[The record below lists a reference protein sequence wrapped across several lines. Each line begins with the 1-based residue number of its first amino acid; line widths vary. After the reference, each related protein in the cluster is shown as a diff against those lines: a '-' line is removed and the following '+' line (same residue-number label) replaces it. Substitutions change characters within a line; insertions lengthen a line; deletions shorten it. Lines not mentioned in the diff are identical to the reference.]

1 LNNPPFPHKPST
13 PLVAYLSRPEP
24 ESLAEYLVAF
34 ANSDGGTILNLS
46 AEGCAITSESVASA
60 KAYLQLTIQLR
71 EQEEPL
77 QVDLAAV
84 RWSSATRFGVEF
96 IKIRPE
102 EGERLKKFVE
112 ALESTT

>member
-1 LNNPPFPHKPST
+1 MKGRKHT
-13 PLVAYLSRPEP
+13 R
-24 ESLAEYLVAF
+24 F
-34 ANSDGGTILNLS
+34 AVQLPVSFKGDQLSDGGTILNVS
-46 AEGCAITSESVASA
+46 EEGCAITAETVADVA
-60 KAYLQLTIQLR
+60 AYLQMMMHLR
-71 EQEEPL
+71 AGEEPV

-102 EGERLKKFVE
+102 EEERLKKFVK